1 MTNVLRGVWVGGV
14 CVGGWLFGGWGGTYV
29 VPILKYA
36 VGDVY
41 RCMWGVIWLML
52 YGNLFNAKFMWRVD
66 QLLGH
71 FLNSS
76 RRIRTFFN
84 VSTSITANLLYSAF
98 VDGGCL
104 KGFFANFPTMA
115 IFLYDLALDTAT

>member
-14 CVGGWLFGGWGGTYV
+14 CVGGWLFGWWGGTYV

-66 QLLGH
+66 QLNLFNAKFMWRVDQLLGH

-84 VSTSITANLLYSAF
+84 VSTSITANLF
-98 VDGGCL
+98 VFC
-104 KGFFANFPTMA
+104 FR
-115 IFLYDLALDTAT
+115 